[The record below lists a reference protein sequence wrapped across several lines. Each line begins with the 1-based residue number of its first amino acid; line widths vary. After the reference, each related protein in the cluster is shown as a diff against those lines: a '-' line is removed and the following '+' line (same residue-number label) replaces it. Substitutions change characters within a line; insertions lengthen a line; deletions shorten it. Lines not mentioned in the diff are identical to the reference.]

1 MAGISEKVIVE
12 AKKVAE
18 KFEKNIDLVEFGSI
32 ERQKELFELI
42 NPNMSKLEL
51 IDLRNRIIKEYCHS
65 WK

>member
-1 MAGISEKVIVE
+1 MAGISEKIIVE

-18 KFEKNIDLVEFGSI
+18 KFEKNIDLVDSENI

-51 IDLRNRIIKEYCHS
+51 KDLRDRIIQEYCHS